1 MRCVN
6 LQGTH
11 KSFKRTTDTTKR
23 LSTFFYLFPFKI
35 KKTPFFIRDMKAS
48 LAYMYSKKINKFI
61 LSFIIQYNRVWI
73 KIC

>member
-6 LQGTH
+6 LQGT
-11 KSFKRTTDTTKR
+11 
-23 LSTFFYLFPFKI
+23 
-35 KKTPFFIRDMKAS
+35 
-48 LAYMYSKKINKFI
+48 AYMYSKKINKFI